1 MPGAVPPL
9 LQGLVLAADAPAGSA
24 PAGDTTAPEG
34 GGLLSMLPVFAI
46 IFFIFYFL
54 VIRPQGKERR
64 KREDLI
70 KQIKKHD
77 RVVTTA
83 GIHGVVVSAGEG
95 EVVLEV
101 ADGVRIKF
109 DRSAVWQVRREGEA
123 AEAASEAAA
132 AAAKTPEP
140 SGKGKGKS

>member
-1 MPGAVPPL
+1 
-9 LQGLVLAADAPAGSA
+9 
-24 PAGDTTAPEG
+24 
-34 GGLLSMLPVFAI
+34 MLPVFAI

-54 VIRPQGKERR
+54 VIRPQGKERK
-64 KREDLI
+64 KRDDLL

-95 EVVLEV
+95 AVVLEV

-109 DRSAVWQVRREGEA
+109 DRTAIWQVRREGEEAEPAREPASA
-123 AEAASEAAA
+123 AG
-132 AAAKTPEP
+132 KTPEP